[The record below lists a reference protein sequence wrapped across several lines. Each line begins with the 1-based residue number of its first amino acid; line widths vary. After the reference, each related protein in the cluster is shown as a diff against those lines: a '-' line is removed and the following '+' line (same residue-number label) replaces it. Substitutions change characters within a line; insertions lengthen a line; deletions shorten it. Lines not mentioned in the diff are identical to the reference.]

1 MSAGAFVSSIYELEA
16 SNGGGFAAC
25 KVQPETLALEIAST
39 TNAAPAGPVDLPVSA
54 KASKTNREYGIGM
67 RSVTLEFTGALPTG
81 YSGDNVRVPVLTPA
95 AFAAYQNQATG
106 TYLGVGVRVVGRT
119 PERVR

>member
-1 MSAGAFVSSIYELEA
+1 MSAGEFVSSIYELEA
-16 SNGGGFAAC
+16 SNGGGFAGC
-25 KVQPETLALEIAST
+25 KVQPETLSLSIAST
-39 TNAAPAGPVDLPVSA
+39 ANAPGAGPVDLPMSA

-67 RSVTLEFTGALPTG
+67 RAVTLEFTGALPDG
-81 YSGDNVRVPVLTPA
+81 YSGDNVRVPVMTPA

-106 TYLGVGVRVVGRT
+106 TYLSVPVRVVGRT